1 MASPDMNPTAAETP
15 LADAEDRLR
24 AVTTFDRNVV
34 VTAGAGTGKTSLLTE
49 RLLNLFFRRLEPARP
64 SECAAL
70 TFTRKAAGEMAGRL
84 REHLERFVAWSAG
97 EGPPAESGEVAAG
110 IYRSLGARYERTHEE
125 LGRIARETLRD
136 LEMLPISTYH
146 SFAARLLRL
155 YPLEAGVDPNFIDD
169 DGTVFAERFD
179 RQWHDWLAGELG
191 EKAPRGPLW
200 EKALDEF
207 DLSVLEALAE
217 QLCSELFPLDEL
229 EGALADGTLFTAP
242 AGWLEERIAS
252 AEALVGGFEK
262 DRMIEKHTRIAVM
275 IMRGFAE
282 GASEGR
288 LAELSEEMN
297 TGTRRI
303 VQGMTEEVY
312 EACKMVIRTAGGLA
326 SLNRRA
332 IWDALEIVLPFARK
346 FRRDFVLAGHLHFDS
361 QLARARDLLRDRPKI
376 RRALKDRIRHLLVD
390 EFQDTDPIQYE
401 IVLFLAEERE
411 GEATSWRDVRLEPG
425 KLFIVGDPKQSIYKF
440 RGADIGAYQVLLNDV
455 LRERTLELI
464 VNFRSHDRIVDVV
477 NGLFEKLIVA
487 RENIQPVYQAARPRP
502 GRPAS
507 LESQGVE
514 VRVTR
519 PEGDETWNA
528 EEGTR
533 REAREIARMIHED
546 WVGAG
551 EGGGGRKA
559 GIPGPENGA
568 RPVEYGDIALLFRK
582 MTHVGAYIDAL
593 RENGIPYVSEFARG
607 FFETQEVTDFLN
619 LLACLVYPEDR
630 LALAGVLRSPIGGL
644 TDKELVA
651 WRREAEIPPR
661 ASAMEER
668 LRAVRRAI
676 RPLPV
681 SEALDRVL
689 AGFPVLE
696 SAILLAGEQGRSN
709 VLKIR
714 SLALDRER
722 NLDVG
727 LSGLVDWLRAQG
739 RETRDEGESP
749 LAEENIN
756 AVKLLTVHKAKGL
769 EFPIVILA
777 GLQAGSRPMTS
788 PVRVGRD
795 WTTGRW
801 ALQIG
806 AVQTPQMAW
815 ANERD
820 IRLEEA
826 EERRLFYVA
835 ATRARERLVLSAAVR
850 HERGKPTKA
859 EGMLAR
865 LNEALEIDV
874 REAEAGALPI
884 GDGRISLAHV
894 TSGAEGGPIPA
905 SMDEAPMPQD
915 LEQTWT
921 RRRAE
926 AERVRKQLLDIRP
939 SHLNDE
945 EGEAGWAKSEG
956 EGIPRDRRLLVG
968 SVAHGVLER
977 IDLKEPDRGLDDAVR
992 LALDECLPE
1001 APKDERKEIYEKVKE
1016 MVSGFVGSSDFTDR
1030 IQPFEV
1036 LGREVPC
1043 FLPDVEKNGF
1053 AGSVEGKIDLVLRDA
1068 EGILV
1073 IDYKTDRI
1081 DALKTREGAEKYRRQ
1096 GELYCRALSD
1106 ALGVE
1111 IKRFAV
1117 AFLRPAVLEM
1127 VSF

>member
-1 MASPDMNPTAAETP
+1 
-15 LADAEDRLR
+15 
-24 AVTTFDRNVV
+24 
-34 VTAGAGTGKTSLLTE
+34 
-49 RLLNLFFRRLEPARP
+49 
-64 SECAAL
+64 
-70 TFTRKAAGEMAGRL
+70 
-84 REHLERFVAWSAG
+84 
-97 EGPPAESGEVAAG
+97 
-110 IYRSLGARYERTHEE
+110 
-125 LGRIARETLRD
+125 
-136 LEMLPISTYH
+136 
-146 SFAARLLRL
+146 
-155 YPLEAGVDPNFIDD
+155 
-169 DGTVFAERFD
+169 
-179 RQWHDWLAGELG
+179 
-191 EKAPRGPLW
+191 
-200 EKALDEF
+200 
-207 DLSVLEALAE
+207 
-217 QLCSELFPLDEL
+217 
-229 EGALADGTLFTAP
+229 
-242 AGWLEERIAS
+242 
-252 AEALVGGFEK
+252 
-262 DRMIEKHTRIAVM
+262 
-275 IMRGFAE
+275 
-282 GASEGR
+282 
-288 LAELSEEMN
+288 
-297 TGTRRI
+297 
-303 VQGMTEEVY
+303 
-312 EACKMVIRTAGGLA
+312 
-326 SLNRRA
+326 
-332 IWDALEIVLPFARK
+332 
-346 FRRDFVLAGHLHFDS
+346 
-361 QLARARDLLRDRPKI
+361 
-376 RRALKDRIRHLLVD
+376 
-390 EFQDTDPIQYE
+390 
-401 IVLFLAEERE
+401 
-411 GEATSWRDVRLEPG
+411 
-425 KLFIVGDPKQSIYKF
+425 
-440 RGADIGAYQVLLNDV
+440 
-455 LRERTLELI
+455 
-464 VNFRSHDRIVDVV
+464 
-477 NGLFEKLIVA
+477 
-487 RENIQPVYQAARPRP
+487 
-502 GRPAS
+502 
-507 LESQGVE
+507 
-514 VRVTR
+514 
-519 PEGDETWNA
+519 
-528 EEGTR
+528 
-533 REAREIARMIHED
+533 
-546 WVGAG
+546 
-551 EGGGGRKA
+551 
-559 GIPGPENGA
+559 
-568 RPVEYGDIALLFRK
+568 

-593 RENGIPYVSEFARG
+593 REHGIPYVSEFARG

-651 WRREAEIPPR
+651 WRREAEIPPK

-714 SLALDRER
+714 SLALERER
-722 NLDVG
+722 SLDVG
-727 LSGLVDWLRAQG
+727 FSGLVDWLRAQG

-749 LAEENIN
+749 LAEESIN

-777 GLQAGSRPMTS
+777 GLQAGSRQMTS

-806 AVQTPQMAW
+806 SIQTPQMAW

-850 HERGKPTKA
+850 HERGKPAKA
-859 EGMLAR
+859 EGVLAG
-865 LNEALEIDV
+865 LNEALDTDV

-905 SMDEAPMPQD
+905 PRDEAPMPQN

-921 RRRAE
+921 NRKAE

-939 SHLNDE
+939 SRLNDE
-945 EGEAGWAKSEG
+945 EGETGWAKSEG

-977 IDLKEPDRGLDDAVR
+977 IDLKEPDRDLDNAVR

-1001 APKDERKEIYEKVKE
+1001 APKDERKEIYEEVKE

-1053 AGSVEGKIDLVLRDA
+1053 AGSVEGKVDLVLRDA

-1081 DALKTREGAEKYRRQ
+1081 DASKTRECAEKYRRQ
-1096 GELYCRALSD
+1096 GELYSRALSD

-1127 VSF
+1127 VPL

>member
-1 MASPDMNPTAAETP
+1 MASPDMSPTSAEAP

-34 VTAGAGTGKTSLLTE
+34 VTAGAGTGKTALLTE
-49 RLLNLFFRRLEPARP
+49 RLLNLFFRRLEPACP

-70 TFTRKAAGEMAGRL
+70 TFTRKAAGEMAERL
-84 REHLERFVAWSAG
+84 REYLERFVAWSAG

-110 IYRSLGARYERTHEE
+110 IYRSLGERYERTHEE

-155 YPLEAGVDPNFIDD
+155 YPLEAGVDPNFTED

-191 EKAPRGPLW
+191 EEAPRGPLW

-217 QLCSELFPLDEL
+217 QLCSELFPLDDL

-242 AGWLEERIAS
+242 AGWLEGVA
-252 AEALVGGFEK
+252 AEAGILASKYPGDRKVEVSIRNSVELLEAFQEGIAEERLSGIREDIDARPGGIK
-262 DRMIEKHTRIAVM
+262 A
-275 IMRGFAE
+275 
-282 GASEGR
+282 
-288 LAELSEEMN
+288 
-297 TGTRRI
+297 
-303 VQGMTEEVY
+303 MTEEDY
-312 EACKMVIRTAGGLA
+312 RACLRVIKIARNIG
-326 SLNRRA
+326 SLKRNA
-332 IWDALEIVLPFARK
+332 ISNSLQLVLPFARK
-346 FRRDFVLAGHLHFDS
+346 FRKDFVLAGHLHFDS
-361 QLARARDLLRDRPKI
+361 QLARARDLLRDRPEI

-487 RENIQPVYQAARPRP
+487 RENVQPAYQAAQPRP
-502 GRPAS
+502 GGPAN

-528 EEGTR
+528 EEATR
-533 REAREIARMIHED
+533 REAREIARMIRDD
-546 WVGAG
+546 WVG
-551 EGGGGRKA
+551 GGGKA

-568 RPVEYGDIALLFRK
+568 RPVEYGDITLLFRK

-593 RENGIPYVSEFARG
+593 REHGIPYVSEFARG

-630 LALAGVLRSPIGGL
+630 LALAGVLRSPIGSL

-651 WRREAEIPPR
+651 WRRKTEIPPK

-714 SLALDRER
+714 SLALERER
-722 NLDVG
+722 SLDVG
-727 LSGLVDWLRAQG
+727 FSGLVDWLRAQG

-777 GLQAGSRPMTS
+777 GLQAGSRQMTS

-806 AVQTPQMAW
+806 SIQTPQMAW

-820 IRLEEA
+820 IWLEEA

-835 ATRARERLVLSAAVR
+835 ATRAREHLVLSAAVR
-850 HERGKPTKA
+850 HERGKPAKA

-905 SMDEAPMPQD
+905 PRDEAPMPTEA
-915 LEQTWT
+915 LEKAWEA
-921 RRRAE
+921 RKRRAE
-926 AERVRKQLLDIRP
+926 QIRATRLDLRP
-939 SHLNDE
+939 SDLDPDKGRDE
-945 EGEAGWAKSEG
+945 DDPRGRTPSDEARRI
-956 EGIPRDRRLLVG
+956 GI
-968 SVAHGVLER
+968 VAHAAMER
-977 IDLKEPDRGLDDAVR
+977 INFADPHKDLDKVIRV
-992 LALDECLPE
+992 ALDENPAERPDAERDKIQEEVRRMLE
-1001 APKDERKEIYEKVKE
+1001 KFTASKDFREK
-1016 MVSGFVGSSDFTDR
+1016 
-1030 IQPFEV
+1030 IQPFEE
-1036 LGREVPC
+1036 LGREIP
-1043 FLPDVEKNGF
+1043 FLFSDTSDDRRE
-1053 AGSVEGKIDLVLRDA
+1053 ASVEGRADLVIRDD

-1073 IDYKTDRI
+1073 VDYKTI
-1081 DALKTREGAEKYRRQ
+1081 KVSKSNAQTKAREFREQ
-1096 GELYCRALSD
+1096 GGLYCRAVS
-1106 ALGVE
+1106 E
-1111 IKRFAV
+1111 IFNREKVRFCV

-1127 VSF
+1127 VPF

>member
-1 MASPDMNPTAAETP
+1 MASPDMSPTAAEAP

-34 VTAGAGTGKTSLLTE
+34 VTAGAGTGKTALLTE

-70 TFTRKAAGEMAGRL
+70 TFTRKAAGEMAERL
-84 REHLERFVAWSAG
+84 REYLERFVAWSAG

-155 YPLEAGVDPNFIDD
+155 YPLEAGVDPNFVDD
-169 DGTVFAERFD
+169 DGMVFEERFD
-179 RQWHDWLAGELG
+179 RHWRAWLAGELG
-191 EKAPRGPLW
+191 EEAPRGPLW
-200 EKALDEF
+200 EKALDEL
-207 DLSVLEALAE
+207 DLSVLEALAK
-217 QLCSELFPLDEL
+217 QLCSESLPLDDIER
-229 EGALADGTLFTAP
+229 ALADGTLFAAP
-242 AGWLEERIAS
+242 AGWLEGVA
-252 AEALVGGFEK
+252 AEAGILASKHPG
-262 DRMIEKHTRIAVM
+262 DRKVEVSIRKSVELLEA
-275 IMRGFAE
+275 FQE
-282 GASEGR
+282 GIPEEG
-288 LAELSEEMN
+288 LSGIREDIDARP
-297 TGTRRI
+297 GKLKA
-303 VQGMTEEVY
+303 MTEEDY
-312 EACKMVIRTAGGLA
+312 RACLRVIKIARDIG
-326 SLNRRA
+326 SLKRSA
-332 IWDALEIVLPFARK
+332 ISNSLRLVLPFARK

-361 QLARARDLLRDRPKI
+361 QLARARDLLRDHPEI
-376 RRALKDRIRHLLVD
+376 RRALKDRIRRLLVD

-440 RGADIGAYQVLLNDV
+440 RGADIEAYQGLLDDV
-455 LRERTLELI
+455 LREPPLELT

-477 NGLFEKLIVA
+477 NGLFEKLIHA
-487 RENIQPVYQAARPRP
+487 RENVQPAYQAARPRP
-502 GRPAS
+502 GGPAN

-519 PEGDETWNA
+519 PEGDETWDA
-528 EEGTR
+528 EEATR
-533 REAREIARMIHED
+533 REAREIARMIRED
-546 WVGAG
+546 WVG
-551 EGGGGRKA
+551 GGA

-593 RENGIPYVSEFARG
+593 REHGIPYVSEFARG

-651 WRREAEIPPR
+651 WRREAEIPPK
-661 ASAMEER
+661 ASAMDER
-668 LRAVRRAI
+668 LRAVRRTI

-714 SLALDRER
+714 SLALERER
-722 NLDVG
+722 SLDVG
-727 LSGLVDWLRAQG
+727 FSGLVDWLRAQG

-756 AVKLLTVHKAKGL
+756 AVKVLTVHKAKGL

-777 GLQAGSRPMTS
+777 GLQAGSRQMAS

-806 AVQTPQMAW
+806 AVRTPQMAW

-850 HERGKPTKA
+850 HERGKPAKA
-859 EGMLAR
+859 EGILAG
-865 LNEALEIDV
+865 LKEALEIDV

-894 TSGAEGGPIPA
+894 TSGAQGGPIPA
-905 SMDEAPMPQD
+905 PRDEAPMPTEA
-915 LEQTWT
+915 LGKTWEA
-921 RRRAE
+921 RKRRAE
-926 AERVRKQLLDIRP
+926 QIRATTLDLRP
-939 SHLNDE
+939 SDLDPDKGRDGDDPRGRTLPDE
-945 EGEAGWAKSEG
+945 ARRI
-956 EGIPRDRRLLVG
+956 GI
-968 SVAHGVLER
+968 VAHAAME
-977 IDLKEPDRGLDDAVR
+977 
-992 LALDECLPE
+992 
-1001 APKDERKEIYEKVKE
+1001 
-1016 MVSGFVGSSDFTDR
+1016 
-1030 IQPFEV
+1030 
-1036 LGREVPC
+1036 
-1043 FLPDVEKNGF
+1043 
-1053 AGSVEGKIDLVLRDA
+1053 
-1068 EGILV
+1068 
-1073 IDYKTDRI
+1073 
-1081 DALKTREGAEKYRRQ
+1081 
-1096 GELYCRALSD
+1096 
-1106 ALGVE
+1106 
-1111 IKRFAV
+1111 
-1117 AFLRPAVLEM
+1117 
-1127 VSF
+1127 

>member
-49 RLLNLFFRRLEPARP
+49 RLLNLFFRRLEPAHP

-97 EGPPAESGEVAAG
+97 EGPPGESGEVAAG

-242 AGWLEERIAS
+242 AGWLEGVA
-252 AEALVGGFEK
+252 AEAGILASKYPG
-262 DRMIEKHTRIAVM
+262 DRKVEVSIRKSVELLEA
-275 IMRGFAE
+275 FQE
-282 GASEGR
+282 GIPEER
-288 LAELSEEMN
+288 LSGIREDIDARPGKLKA
-297 TGTRRI
+297 
-303 VQGMTEEVY
+303 MTEEDY
-312 EACKMVIRTAGGLA
+312 RACLRVIKIARDIG
-326 SLNRRA
+326 SLKRSA
-332 IWDALEIVLPFARK
+332 ISNSLQLVLPFARK

-502 GRPAS
+502 GGPAT

-528 EEGTR
+528 EEGAR

-551 EGGGGRKA
+551 GEGRKA

-968 SVAHGVLER
+968 SIAHGVLER

-1001 APKDERKEIYEKVKE
+1001 APKDERKEIYEKVKA